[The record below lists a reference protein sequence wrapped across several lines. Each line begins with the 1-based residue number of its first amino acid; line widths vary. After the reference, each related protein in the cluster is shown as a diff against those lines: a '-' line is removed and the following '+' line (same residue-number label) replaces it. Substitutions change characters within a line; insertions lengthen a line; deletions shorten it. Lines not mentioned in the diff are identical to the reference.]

1 MGSKVPPITPS
12 RSLRSD
18 SPRGVA
24 AIMLVALAVRVLV
37 RVLAVRVSV
46 LFHCLMAVAKVGVG
60 EGHEHE
66 NQQQGEHGDTED
78 PRLGP
83 QRGEFLVAAFCLGG
97 NGRGDLLKQH
107 LLP

>member
-24 AIMLVALAVRVLV
+24 AIMLVALLVGVLV
-37 RVLAVRVSV
+37 RVLAVRIRV
-46 LFHCLMAVAKVGVG
+46 LFYSLVTVAEVGVG
-60 EGHEHE
+60 ESNEHQ
-66 NQQQGEHGDTED
+66 NQQESKHADSED

-83 QRGEFLVAAFCLGG
+83 ERAGASGPPSFWGAMDVAIS
-97 NGRGDLLKQH
+97 
-107 LLP
+107 